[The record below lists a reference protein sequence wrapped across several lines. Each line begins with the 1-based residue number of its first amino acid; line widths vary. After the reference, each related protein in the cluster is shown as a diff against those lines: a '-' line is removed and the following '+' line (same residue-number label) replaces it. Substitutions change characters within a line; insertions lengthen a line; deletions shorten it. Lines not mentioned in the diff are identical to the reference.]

1 MIPQS
6 WAIVPVEPTE
16 RMLGEFAG
24 CYWPHMR
31 REKQEHERGAYAAML
46 AVCPTPPV
54 GGTSELEALREQL
67 MRLETDLR
75 MERMERKRA
84 DKLQRELGRTY
95 SLLGQAQK
103 RARA

>member
-1 MIPQS
+1 MIPQG
-6 WAIVPVEPTE
+6 WALIPIEPTE

-24 CYWPHMR
+24 CYWPHMC
-31 REKQEHERGAYAAML
+31 REKQEHERAAYAAML

-54 GGTSELEALREQL
+54 GGTSEL
-67 MRLETDLR
+67 
-75 MERMERKRA
+75 ERKRA

>member
-1 MIPQS
+1 MIPRG
-6 WAIVPVEPTE
+6 WMLVPLKPTE

-24 CYWPHMR
+24 FYWPHMR
-31 REKQEHERGAYAAML
+31 REKQEHERAAYAAML
-46 AVCPTPPV
+46 AACPTPPV

-75 MERMERKRA
+75 LERKRA
-84 DKLQRELGRTY
+84 DKLQRNLNRAH